1 MPDELERSVE
11 LLERLLG
18 DPHLR
23 RRFRTDAATVLT
35 EAGLPELA
43 AGLGHGG
50 RALMTL
56 EMRES
61 RSSLAGVMVAAAAE
75 GVDLAQFAEHAAPA
89 LARDADAA
97 VQHLMAHPHHPAPAP
112 VPHAAPPQAAK
123 PSFAPPAETPTLA
136 PPEPK
141 AGPTPA
147 GVSMPDTGSAAPT
160 APTAPAQPEAASA
173 AHPAAMQ
180 TPAQGARL
188 VTGTEAAGRH
198 HGGQSW
204 RVGSHHRWVRVSL
217 PITSPPITS
226 PRAPRPHRRRLTR
239 PTPDRRTLA
248 IRPPPS
254 SSRPGWARAR
264 RRPACR
270 RSSR

>member
-97 VQHLMAHPHHPAPAP
+97 VHHLMA
-112 VPHAAPPQAAK
+112 APPPACPQAGA
-123 PSFAPPAETPTLA
+123 PRGPAAARQAELRAPGRDPDAGAARTQGGADPRPGRLAARQRIGAPPA
-136 PPEPK
+136 
-141 AGPTPA
+141 
-147 GVSMPDTGSAAPT
+147 

-180 TPAQGARL
+180 TPSQGARL
-188 VTGTEAAGRH
+188 VTGSEAAGGH
-198 HGGQSW
+198 HGGS
-204 RVGSHHRWVRVSL
+204 RRRVSRRQA
-217 PITSPPITS
+217 TSPPITS

-239 PTPDRRTLA
+239 PTPDRRTPA
-248 IRPPPS
+248 TRPPRS
-254 SSRPGWARAR
+254 SSRPGWAPAR
-264 RRPACR
+264 RRPGCR

>member
-23 RRFRTDAATVLT
+23 RRFRDDAATVLT

-97 VQHLMAHPHHPAPAP
+97 VHHLMAAPP
-112 VPHAAPPQAAK
+112 PPRPHARAPTRRRRSP
-123 PSFAPPAETPTLA
+123 PSRASRPRPRPRRWRRPSPRRRPPRP
-136 PPEPK
+136 
-141 AGPTPA
+141 GDQRPTPDRRPRRRRQ
-147 GVSMPDTGSAAPT
+147 VRHSPRPPRRPT
-160 APTAPAQPEAASA
+160 PPRCRR
-173 AHPAAMQ
+173 HR
-180 TPAQGARL
+180 QGARL
-188 VTGTEAAGRH
+188 VTGVQGEPASTRRGPVTA
-198 HGGQSW
+198 
-204 RVGSHHRWVRVSL
+204 RVGAA
-217 PITSPPITS
+217 I
-226 PRAPRPHRRRLTR
+226 RAPARRS
-239 PTPDRRTLA
+239 PARRSPA
-248 IRPPPS
+248 RG
-254 SSRPGWARAR
+254 RRAR
-264 RRPACR
+264 TGGA
-270 RSSR
+270 